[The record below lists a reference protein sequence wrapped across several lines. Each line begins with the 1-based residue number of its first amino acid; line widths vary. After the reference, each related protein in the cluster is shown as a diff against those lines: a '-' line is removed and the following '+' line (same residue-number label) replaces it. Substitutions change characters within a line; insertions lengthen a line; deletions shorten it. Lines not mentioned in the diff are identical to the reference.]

1 MNTKGKLIVIDGLD
15 GCGKHTQSELLFNEL
30 RDMDLN
36 VSPVDFPRY
45 RSESSH
51 MVREYLNGTFCDD
64 PEDMDPYTASMFYSI
79 DRSISYKIQSWGK
92 KYNIGYTIISD
103 RYTPSN
109 VIHQGSKLST
119 DSEFEK
125 FIDWLFI
132 TEIERMGIPCPD
144 LVIFFEISKMVQ
156 IKTLRER
163 AETDSNHK
171 SDIHELN
178 MNYMDKCRDTLQ
190 RYKKYALGKEPLYY
204 FHYKPSMHHVFIKV
218 DDGKNMRSREDIHKD
233 VMDAVKRYHII

>member
-15 GCGKHTQSELLFNEL
+15 GCGKHTQSELLYDALLDN
-30 RDMDLN
+30 N
-36 VSPVDFPRY
+36 VITVDFPRY
-45 RSESSH
+45 SHISSY
-51 MVREYLNGTFCDD
+51 MVRKYLAGDFAKD
-64 PEDMDPYTASMFYSI
+64 PNDVDPYTASTFYSI
-79 DRSISYKIQSWGK
+79 DRSISYRTESWGK
-92 KYNIGYTIISD
+92 RYDNGAIIISD

-132 TEIERMGIPCPD
+132 TEIENMGIPCPD

-163 AETDSNHK
+163 AETDNNHK

-178 MNYMDKCRDTLQ
+178 MDYMDKCRDTLQ